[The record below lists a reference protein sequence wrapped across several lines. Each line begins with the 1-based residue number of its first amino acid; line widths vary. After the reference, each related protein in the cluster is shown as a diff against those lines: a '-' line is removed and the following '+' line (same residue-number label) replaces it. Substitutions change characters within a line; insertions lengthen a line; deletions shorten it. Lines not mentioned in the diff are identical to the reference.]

1 MYMYAFN
8 CQLLHFFSFPSD
20 HTDMIVIHLLS
31 VSFLTPSKQR
41 AVSCYSA
48 GNKNSSVLHSEY
60 MYVCVCVCVCACACV
75 VACVVCLLFSALFSL
90 SFFSVS
96 SYSPSTRKVLCFI
109 RLPMSSIEKIVIGEC
124 THHG

>member
-1 MYMYAFN
+1 MYAFN

-60 MYVCVCVCVCACACV
+60 VCVCVCVCVSVRTRVCACV
-75 VACVVCLLFSALFSL
+75 CACVCLCGVFT
-90 SFFSVS
+90 V
-96 SYSPSTRKVLCFI
+96 
-109 RLPMSSIEKIVIGEC
+109 
-124 THHG
+124 